1 MHPDPYKRY
10 ESLSEYTFDLRHPNA
25 KFLNSSATPLI
36 ERNPL
41 LFWKGLAAILACV
54 ILFLLIS
61 QHGLRH

>member
-1 MHPDPYKRY
+1 VHPDPYKRY

-25 KFLNSSATPLI
+25 KYLNSSATPLI

-41 LFWKGLAAILACV
+41 LFWKGLAAILACI

-61 QHGLRH
+61 QHGSRH